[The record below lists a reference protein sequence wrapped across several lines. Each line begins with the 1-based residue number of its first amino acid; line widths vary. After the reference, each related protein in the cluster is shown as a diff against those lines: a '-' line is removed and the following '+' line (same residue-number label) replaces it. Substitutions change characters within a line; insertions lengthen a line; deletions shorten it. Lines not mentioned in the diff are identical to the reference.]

1 MPVPEFASYR
11 YYVATESS
19 SANMLV
25 HLCKDIAMLNIK
37 TMYLYKTSFWI
48 QLIKEVKAT
57 KVTMFF
63 LHVN

>member
-19 SANMLV
+19 STNMLV
-25 HLCKDIAMLNIK
+25 YLCKDIAMLNIK